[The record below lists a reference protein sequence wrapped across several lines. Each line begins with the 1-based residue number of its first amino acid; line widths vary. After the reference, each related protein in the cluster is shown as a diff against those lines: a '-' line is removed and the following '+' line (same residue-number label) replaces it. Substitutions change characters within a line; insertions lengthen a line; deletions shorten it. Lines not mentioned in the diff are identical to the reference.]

1 MHSDD
6 AHPSRETEPLLGR
19 TAAPPPL
26 SDDTAEPH
34 AAVVDDDD
42 NDDNASSSRSSSSS
56 SSSSSSGGGLLDP
69 RGLEHK
75 LYVSHTLSAWNS
87 RLFEFGAVLF
97 LASIFP
103 DTLLPMSVYAL
114 ARGLAAV
121 ALAHPVGAW
130 IDRGDRLAVVRASIV
145 GQRLPVAASC
155 GLLWLLERRARA
167 AAGRMSELTPTPTHA
182 AGLLVLLCALAGVEK
197 VAAMANTI
205 AVERDWVVVMT
216 GDDEGWRRV
225 INARMRRIDL
235 LCKLLGPLAISIIAT
250 VSTRFAIGA
259 TLAMNVASVLLEYG
273 CIAKV
278 YKSVPALQ
286 NANAQLPTMQDVAAP
301 SVGARFKAF
310 LGAVVPAASFSG
322 YVRHSAFLPSFS
334 LSLLYLT
341 VLSFSGQFVT
351 FLLSI
356 GFTPLHVGVARTGST
371 VIELSAT
378 WAAPRLM
385 GYMGPVRGGIWS
397 LSWQM
402 ICLTLGLGVFLRD
415 GFETG
420 AHHAWTSVAGLIVC
434 IALSRLGLWGY
445 DLCAQ
450 TIVQEEVEDGNR
462 GAFSSVEASFQNL
475 FELLSFATT
484 IVFSRPEQFHWPL
497 VISIAAVYIAGGL
510 YAFFVRHRR
519 GHLFHPPACLKVEV
533 EH

>member
-6 AHPSRETEPLLGR
+6 ETPRPRATDPLLGR
-19 TAAPPPL
+19 AAAQSP
-26 SDDTAEPH
+26 EQQQ
-34 AAVVDDDD
+34 AVQDGNQD
-42 NDDNASSSRSSSSS
+42 ASANRV
-56 SSSSSSGGGLLDP
+56 
-69 RGLEHK
+69 RLERR
-75 LYVSHTLSAWNS
+75 LYLSHTLSTWNA

-97 LASIFP
+97 LASLFP
-103 DTLLPMSVYAL
+103 TTLLPMSVYAL

-130 IDRGDRLAVVRASIV
+130 IDGGDRLAVVRASIV
-145 GQRLPVAASC
+145 LQRLPVAASC
-155 GLLWLLERRARA
+155 SILWLLERRMAT
-167 AAGRMSELTPTPTHA
+167 LTPRIVV
-182 AGLLVLLCALAGVEK
+182 GLMVLLCALAGVEK

-205 AVERDWVVVMT
+205 AVERDWVVVVT
-216 GDDEGWRRV
+216 REDDAWRRV

-259 TLAMNVASVLLEYG
+259 TLVMNAASVFFEYG
-273 CIAKV
+273 CIANV

-286 NANAQLPTMQDVAAP
+286 HNNTALPPMQDGASP
-301 SVGARFKAF
+301 SVAARFKAF
-310 LGAVVPAASFSG
+310 LAAIVPIASFAD
-322 YVRHSAFLPSFS
+322 YFRHSAFLPSFS

-341 VLSFSGQFVT
+341 VLSFSGQFIT
-351 FLLSI
+351 FLLSM
-356 GFTPLHVGVARTGST
+356 GFTPLHVGIARTGST
-371 VIELSAT
+371 VVELSAT

-385 GYMGPVRGGIWS
+385 SYMGPVRGGIWS

-402 ICLTLGLGVFLRD
+402 ICLTLGLGLFLRD
-415 GFETG
+415 GIGHE
-420 AHHAWTSVAGLIVC
+420 ASHAWTSVAGLIVC

-484 IVFSRPEQFHWPL
+484 ITFPRPEQFHWPL
-497 VISIAAVYIAGGL
+497 VISIAAVYMAGGL
-510 YAFFVRHRR
+510 YAFFVRRRR
-519 GHLFHPPACLKVEV
+519 GHLFHPPACLKVEA
-533 EH
+533 ER

>member
-6 AHPSRETEPLLGR
+6 ENPPPARATDPLLG
-19 TAAPPPL
+19 
-26 SDDTAEPH
+26 
-34 AAVVDDDD
+34 
-42 NDDNASSSRSSSSS
+42 SSA
-56 SSSSSSGGGLLDP
+56 DP
-69 RGLEHK
+69 RRDVAAASQQEVDVHERRRLESR

-103 DTLLPMSVYAL
+103 QTLLPMSLYAL
-114 ARGLAAV
+114 VRSLAAV
-121 ALAHPVGAW
+121 ALAHPVGAR
-130 IDRGDRLAVVRASIV
+130 IDRGHRLRVVRASIV

-155 GLLWLLERRARA
+155 GILWLLAERRAA
-167 AAGRMSELTPTPTHA
+167 EASPHVVGV
-182 AGLLVLLCALAGVEK
+182 LLALLCALAGVEK

-205 AVERDWVVVMT
+205 AVERDWVVAMT
-216 GDDEGWRRV
+216 GEDEGWRRGKTFWPSAGV
-225 INARMRRIDL
+225 
-235 LCKLLGPLAISIIAT
+235 
-250 VSTRFAIGA
+250 
-259 TLAMNVASVLLEYG
+259 
-273 CIAKV
+273 V
-278 YKSVPALQ
+278 YKNVDALQ
-286 NANAQLPTMQDVAAP
+286 NNHTDPLPAQDAASP
-301 SVGARFKAF
+301 SVVTRFRTFMA
-310 LGAVVPAASFSG
+310 AIVPISSLMDYF
-322 YVRHSAFLPSFS
+322 RHSAFLPSFS

-341 VLSFSGQFVT
+341 VLSFSGQFIT

-356 GFTPLHVGVARTGST
+356 GFTPLHVGIARTGST

-385 GYMGPVRGGIWS
+385 SYMGPIRGGIWS

-402 ICLTLGLGVFLRD
+402 ICLTLGLGMFLRD
-415 GFETG
+415 GIGTD

-484 IVFSRPEQFHWPL
+484 IAFSRPEQFHWPL
-497 VISIAAVYIAGGL
+497 IISIAAVYIAGGL

-519 GHLFHPPACLKVEV
+519 GHLFHPPACLKVET
-533 EH
+533 ER